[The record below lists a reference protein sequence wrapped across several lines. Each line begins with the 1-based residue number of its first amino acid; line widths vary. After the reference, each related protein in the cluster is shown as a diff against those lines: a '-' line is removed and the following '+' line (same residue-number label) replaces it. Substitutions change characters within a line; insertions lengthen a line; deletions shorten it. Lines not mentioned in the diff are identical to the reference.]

1 MKHQDGF
8 TLIEVLVSFVIL
20 SGAIILSFES
30 YSGGLRRLHQAQD
43 AFEAQ
48 GLAQSVLARVL
59 GGDPNLNDGETGK
72 VGPFEWQL
80 TLRAVAPD
88 KSSVLQPVVVTV
100 HIIDRQGK
108 DIPSATLSTI
118 KLQKTVTP

>member
-1 MKHQDGF
+1 MKQQDGF

-30 YSGGLRRLHQAQD
+30 YASGLRTLHQAQD
-43 AFEAQ
+43 ALEAQ

-59 GGDPNLNDGETGK
+59 GGDPNLNDGKTGK
-72 VGPFEWQL
+72 AGPFEWEL
-80 TLRAVAPD
+80 SLRVIGSKKPLA
-88 KSSVLQPVVVTV
+88 LQPVVVTV
-100 HIIDRQGK
+100 QVHDRQGK

-118 KLQKTVTP
+118 KLQKTAAP